1 MERDEILNKAQ
12 QKKVYVGEME
22 KQKLSKSMVIS
33 LIATA
38 VIAVAFIIVEF
49 TLGHKTAGFAI
60 SAVCYGW
67 ASIFY
72 FCQYFVAKR
81 PWQVLIGAV
90 LDGLAFAASLT
101 FYILFCVG
109 VL

>member
-1 MERDEILNKAQ
+1 MEREEILNKAQ

-22 KQKLSKSMVIS
+22 KQKIDKSIKIS
-33 LIATA
+33 LLITA
-38 VIAVAFIIVEF
+38 IIAVAFIVVEF
-49 TLGHKTAGFAI
+49 ALDHKTAGFAI
-60 SAVCYGW
+60 ASICYGW

-72 FCQYFVAKR
+72 FCQFFVAKR

-90 LDGLAFAASLT
+90 LDGLAFVASLT